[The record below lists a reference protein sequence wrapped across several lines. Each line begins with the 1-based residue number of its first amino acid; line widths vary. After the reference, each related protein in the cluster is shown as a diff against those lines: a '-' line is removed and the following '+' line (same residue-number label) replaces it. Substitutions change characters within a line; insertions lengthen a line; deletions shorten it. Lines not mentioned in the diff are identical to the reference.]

1 MIRWAPSSS
10 GCSGSAGGSPS
21 STVTPRPA
29 GLKMRSTRS
38 RSTPSSRMRALSWT
52 ISSPS
57 PAPMRVKRLMTS
69 PASAGAKSIG
79 GQA

>member
-10 GCSGSAGGSPS
+10 GCSGLSGGSPS
-21 STVTPRPA
+21 STATPRPA
-29 GLKMRSTRS
+29 GLKIRSARS
-38 RSTPSSRMRALSWT
+38 RSTPSSRMRALIWT
-52 ISSPS
+52 ISRPS
-57 PAPMRVKRLMTS
+57 PTPVRVKRRMIS